1 MAVPESNPSSSER
14 PADRPAGRLSRA
26 TASASRRGT
35 WRDLDQAS
43 VMTVE
48 LLSGLLVWGG
58 LGWWVGTRWG
68 GHPWPFVIGS
78 LLGFAGGFYLL
89 YLRAE
94 GRIGGPRRADA
105 PPADDG
111 GGVDEGVDEPA
122 EGFDESPE
130 GPDAGR
136 DDVEGGPGW
145 S

>member
-1 MAVPESNPSSSER
+1 MAVSESNPSSRER

-43 VMTVE
+43 IMTVE

-58 LGWWVGTRWG
+58 LGWWVGTHWG

-78 LLGFAGGFYLL
+78 FLGFAGGFYLL
-89 YLRAE
+89 YLRAA
-94 GRIGGPRRADA
+94 GRIGGPRRTDP
-105 PPADDG
+105 PPADEDG
-111 GGVDEGVDEPA
+111 GVAEGVDELG
-122 EGFDESPE
+122 EGSDESPE
-130 GPDAGR
+130 GREAGR
-136 DDVEGGPGW
+136 GDAEDEPRW